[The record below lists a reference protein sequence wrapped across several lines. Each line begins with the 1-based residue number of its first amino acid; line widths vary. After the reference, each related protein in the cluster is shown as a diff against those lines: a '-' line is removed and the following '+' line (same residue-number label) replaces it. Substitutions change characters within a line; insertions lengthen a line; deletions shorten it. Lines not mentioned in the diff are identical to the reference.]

1 MSTSDTSTPMMKQ
14 YRRVRAEVPEGVK
27 VGEYFVNERGELKMR
42 GKDENMTPTAIKPEL
57 TEAQAERV
65 KAIDEEFVH
74 DIIDPMLAILKSR
87 YSPYPA
93 VGAFL
98 DLLRPYP
105 LLLGVTTPAE
115 IVAAFGEPAERHE
128 EPGNITT
135 IDNFEALKPRPD
147 GLRRATVKGSIERL
161 RYAFTRATMVS
172 LGNQATAR
180 IRLLDLSFWNGKLVA
195 YNFSSS
201 FNEDA
206 TDFDEAKVGALPRGR
221 TSAGDVL
228 NLLDRKSTRLNSSHR
243 T

>member
-1 MSTSDTSTPMMKQ
+1 MFRVLPTLAHSPGPLEAC
-14 YRRVRAEVPEGVK
+14 RRRTLLKALAVAGLAAGCSSEGRD
-27 VGEYFVNERGELKMR
+27 FTR
-42 GKDENMTPTAIKPEL
+42 PP
-57 TEAQAERV
+57 Q
-65 KAIDEEFVH
+65 
-74 DIIDPMLAILKSR
+74 
-87 YSPYPA
+87 
-93 VGAFL
+93 GA
-98 DLLRPYP
+98 

-206 TDFDEAKVGALPRGR
+206 TDFDEAKVGALTRGR
-221 TSAGDVL
+221 TSASDVL
-228 NLLDRKSTRLNSSHR
+228 NLFGTPGGQGIYPSVARSGTRQYTWQFASAGPRRGQTTLKRLELLFGPTDRLEQIYLVTEIRDGAP
-243 T
+243 